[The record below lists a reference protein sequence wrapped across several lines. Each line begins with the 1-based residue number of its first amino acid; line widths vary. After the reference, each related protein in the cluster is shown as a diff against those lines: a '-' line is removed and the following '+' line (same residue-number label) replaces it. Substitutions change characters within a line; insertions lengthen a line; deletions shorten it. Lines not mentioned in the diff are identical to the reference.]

1 MADQTDVFG
10 VASSS
15 IGKPIRVEL
24 GTGSRKTIIS
34 GNLLTTDPES
44 GSIVLVEKRQ
54 QNKTSDQEKCSQR
67 FILIPGSSVHSAK
80 LVTISEGTIGTL
92 KKEGQLEEGTKS
104 NAELREK
111 ADGIESG
118 DEATIESHGK
128 RTLSETVRI
137 FDQFALSRRLC
148 LIDALNK
155 YGIKFSEKPHVLV
168 QNIDNGQAEGQM
180 PSTVI
185 SLQSGG
191 IKIYPPYGKSDIIG
205 GGSIAV
211 KELLHKLSTENVFD
225 E

>member
-54 QNKTSDQEKCSQR
+54 QNKTSDQGKCSQR

-80 LVTISEGTIGTL
+80 LVTINEGTIGTV
-92 KKEGQLEEGTKS
+92 KKDGQLEEGTKS

-128 RTLSETVRI
+128 RRANKTNRI
-137 FDQFALSRRLC
+137 HGLGFITEPCPKL
-148 LIDALNK
+148 
-155 YGIKFSEKPHVLV
+155 EKPHVLV
-168 QNIDNGQAEGQM
+168 QNIDNGQTEGQM

-185 SLQSGG
+185 SLQSSG
-191 IKIYPPYGKSDIIG
+191 IKIYPPYGKNDIIG
-205 GGSIAV
+205 GGSIVV

>member
-1 MADQTDVFG
+1 MADQNDVFG

-15 IGKPIRVEL
+15 IGKPIRVEI
-24 GTGSRKTIIS
+24 GTASRKTIIS
-34 GNLLTTDPES
+34 GNLLTADPES

-54 QNKTSDQEKCSQR
+54 QNKTSDQSKCTQR
-67 FILIPGSSVHSAK
+67 FILIPGSSVHAAK
-80 LVTISEGTIGTL
+80 LVTEGTIGTL
-92 KKEGQLEEGTKS
+92 KKEGQLEERTKS
-104 NAELREK
+104 NAELCEK
-111 ADGIESG
+111 ADGIGSG

-137 FDQFALSRRLC
+137 FDEFALSRRLC

-155 YGIKFSEKPHVLV
+155 YGIKFSEKPHVLI
-168 QNIDNGQAEGQM
+168 QNIDNGPAEGQM